1 MRVAAAGDATNGSL
15 VGLPEPLMA
24 SLAARSLLHAVLLV
38 GTPTDTARAA
48 GFVARHLLCERPADA
63 PCGTCRAC
71 VQMAASA
78 HPDFLEVGA
87 QGLKTADVEAVQDW
101 LATKAHGGRKVY
113 VLHGVDHMTGVAA
126 NRMLKTLEEPEPHV
140 YAIMTAKSRQN
151 VLSTIRSR
159 AFAYD
164 LAPAGPYTAT
174 DPAAAEQL
182 HRLLHATEDPS
193 FDGFVDQMIKWT
205 KMWLVER
212 APAWTLAA
220 AWQSLSEQLPA
231 EDSLLLLAEWLR
243 EVLNVRASMP
253 CGRFQDWEQAIL
265 RIAPILEIHQWAEA
279 IEIVLECRL
288 RLQSHV
294 AALLNFEQMC
304 IRLREVSS

>member
-1 MRVAAAGDATNGSL
+1 MAAAEDMANGSL
-15 VGLPEPLMA
+15 IGLPQPLIT
-24 SLAARSLLHAVLLV
+24 SLRGKSLLHAVLLV

-48 GFVARHLLCERPADA
+48 MMVARYLLCERPADT

-71 VQMAASA
+71 VQMAAGV
-78 HPDFLEVGA
+78 HPDFLEAGTE
-87 QGLKTADVEAVQDW
+87 GLKTADVEMVQDW
-101 LATKAHGGRKVY
+101 LGTKAHGGCKVY

-126 NRMLKTLEEPEPHV
+126 NRMLKTLEEPEPNV
-140 YAIMTAKSRQN
+140 YAIMTAKNRHN

-164 LAPAGPYTAT
+164 LAPADPYTAT
-174 DPAAAEQL
+174 DPGAAEQL
-182 HRLLHATEDPS
+182 RRLLNTTEDPS
-193 FDGFVDQMIKWT
+193 FDGFVDQVIKWT
-205 KMWLVER
+205 EMWLVER

-220 AWQSLSEQLPA
+220 AWQSLSEQIPA

-243 EVLNVRASMP
+243 EVLNARAKMP
-253 CGRFQDWEQAIL
+253 CGRFRDWEQAIL

-279 IEIVLECRL
+279 IEIVLDSRL